1 MIGKIGEG
9 TFGKVYKAVEDDY
22 DKTVAI
28 KNIKVGLVWAGWLV
42 GNAGGGGVLVV
53 SSTQPRPC
61 LSSFPSF
68 FFNFRW

>member
-28 KNIKVGLVWAGWLV
+28 KNIKVGLVWVGWLV
-42 GNAGGGGVLVV
+42 GNAGGGGSWRCRQPSLVHA
-53 SSTQPRPC
+53 
-61 LSSFPSF
+61 FPPFLRF
-68 FFNFRW
+68 FF